1 MAGHNDP
8 FFAFCKAKFKNR
20 QTRSQVASGSVSG
33 CGEAAEESSPRVQF
47 ARALKI
53 ASSEECKIVIVRP
66 RPVYR
71 INRLLDGKE
80 PRISVLQSKTGRSTL
95 SRQVIPDSACV
106 RLDVL
111 LYDTLELGVIL
122 RDYFAM

>member
-1 MAGHNDP
+1 MIH
-8 FFAFCKAKFKNR
+8 FLHFAKRNLRTGKLEAKLLR
-20 QTRSQVASGSVSG
+20 VL
-33 CGEAAEESSPRVQF
+33 AADVGKLQRRVLLGFSSPE
-47 ARALKI
+47 LKI

-71 INRLLDGKE
+71 INRLLYGKE

-122 RDYFAM
+122 RDYFAS

>member
-1 MAGHNDP
+1 MIH
-8 FFAFCKAKFKNR
+8 FLHFAKRNLRTRKLEAKLLR
-20 QTRSQVASGSVSG
+20 VL
-33 CGEAAEESSPRVQF
+33 AADVGKLQRRVLLGFSSPE
-47 ARALKI
+47 LKI

-71 INRLLDGKE
+71 INRLLYGKE
-80 PRISVLQSKTGRSTL
+80 PRISVLQSKTRRSTL
-95 SRQVIPDSACV
+95 SRQLIPDSACV